1 LGQISLRASFP
12 RLLQRHAGWLAI
24 RATRNASGILAV
36 RSSLR
41 LRGLRGADAVH
52 PLRHE
57 LFYVGQL
64 GAAARDPKDVLI
76 RADGEALF
84 SRRCVSEDEARYVAN
99 GMKQDELKT
108 GSIET

>member
-1 LGQISLRASFP
+1 MGTISCE
-12 RLLQRHAGWLAI
+12 LQCDAEGW
-24 RATRNASGILAV
+24 
-36 RSSLR
+36 
-41 LRGLRGADAVH
+41 
-52 PLRHE
+52 
-57 LFYVGQL
+57 
-64 GAAARDPKDVLI
+64 DVLI